1 MKFYTLSLVPHVEV
15 PSFDSLDFL
24 LAVLKLFL
32 VFLPTLCVNLHSQVG
47 CFPSKAIIRC
57 ARAVHEVSSCGL
69 YMYAASINTMP
80 ISQILFALNET
91 LEKPAGLIFFLTMF

>member
-57 ARAVHEVSSCGL
+57 ARAVHEVSGSGSKLSAC
-69 YMYAASINTMP
+69 
-80 ISQILFALNET
+80 ISGVLFFRLV
-91 LEKPAGLIFFLTMF
+91 IFAKRLMA